1 MEARAAASLAQMAAV
16 RFGALSPAEQ
26 KLIALAP
33 RREFGWLGPSGD
45 DQSPFNDVA
54 HADKWGPERTI
65 RAALLA
71 WLTTDP
77 DASRLV
83 HPSGIGFG
91 GARIT
96 GELDLSYL
104 TSDKPI
110 SIIHSYIGDGID
122 FSYSHLKSFE
132 LRSSRAR
139 AIDGDLA
146 TIDGDVLLSF
156 CSFGEVTFFRARIGG
171 SLDCAGSRFRGAGED
186 TVSVID
192 ARIGGDA
199 LFHNGFSTDGTV
211 DVRLTKIGGG
221 LDFHGAQ
228 FTGNDDNGL
237 NAERAE
243 VGGTLSWNEVTL
255 TPKTILDLENATA
268 GALWDD
274 EASWPALGNLTLNGF
289 VYKTIEGGP
298 ENSAA
303 RLRWIALQG
312 PGYFPQPYRQ
322 AAEVLRGD
330 GHDQAAIDV
339 MIAKEIALRRD
350 TKMGHIDRMWNMVL
364 EYTIGYGYRPLRA
377 LWWIGGFVIFGA
389 ILFGIGYRIGL
400 ITPTEEPAYDQFVK
414 TGEAPPHYP
423 VFNAFVYSLE
433 NFLPV
438 VVLYQDQYWRPNARH
453 SVGGTIHGS
462 RAMLATGEIP
472 SRVLRIYLWIHI
484 LAGWMITPL
493 LFAGLSGLVRPD

>member
-1 MEARAAASLAQMAAV
+1 MAKT
-16 RFGALSPAEQ
+16 RFGALSAAEE
-26 KLIALAP
+26 KLIELAP
-33 RREFGWLGPSGD
+33 RRQFGWLGPSAD
-45 DQSPFNDVA
+45 DQSPLNDVA
-54 HADKWGPERTI
+54 HAEKWGPERTV

-77 DASRLV
+77 QASRLV

-91 GARIT
+91 GARIS

-110 SIIHSYIGDGID
+110 SLIHSYLPDGID
-122 FSYSHLKSFE
+122 LSYSHLKSFE

-156 CSFGEVTFFRARIGG
+156 SSFGEVTFFRTRIGG
-171 SLDCAGSRFRGAGED
+171 SLDCAGSRFKGAGDD

-211 DVRLTKIGGG
+211 DVRLTKVGGG
-221 LDFHGAQ
+221 LDFHGAA
-228 FTGNDDNGL
+228 FTGSDDNGL

-243 VGGTLSWNEVTL
+243 IGGTLSWNEVTH
-255 TPKTILDLENATA
+255 TAKTILDLENATA

-274 EASWPALGNLTLNGF
+274 EASWPAFGNLTLNGF
-289 VYKTIEGGP
+289 VYKTIDGGP
-298 ENSAA
+298 ESSAA
-303 RLRWIALQG
+303 RLKWIALQG
-312 PGYFPQPYRQ
+312 SGYFPQPYRQ
-322 AAEVLRGD
+322 VAQVLRDD

-339 MIAKEIALRRD
+339 LIAKEIALRRE
-350 TKMGHIDRMWNMVL
+350 TKMGRIERLWNLVL
-364 EYTIGYGYRPLRA
+364 EYTIGYGYQPLRA
-377 LWWIGGFVIFGA
+377 LWWIAGFVIFGA
-389 ILFGIGYRIGL
+389 ILFGLGYRGGL
-400 ITPTEEPAYDQFVK
+400 ITPTEEAAYQEFIRS
-414 TGEAPPHYP
+414 GETPPHYP

-453 SVGGTIHGS
+453 GFGGKVHGS
-462 RAMLATGEIP
+462 RAMLDGGEVP
-472 SRVLRIYLWIHI
+472 SRVLRVYLWIHI
-484 LAGWMITPL
+484 LAGWTITPL

>member
-1 MEARAAASLAQMAAV
+1 M
-16 RFGALSPAEQ
+16 LSPAEQ
-26 KLIALAP
+26 QLIELAP
-33 RREFGWLGPSGD
+33 RRQFGWLGPSTD
-45 DQSPFNDVA
+45 DQSPLNEVA
-54 HADKWGPERTI
+54 HADKWGPERTV

-77 DASRLV
+77 EASRLV

-91 GARIT
+91 GARIS

-104 TSDKPI
+104 TADRPI
-110 SIIHSYIGDGID
+110 SIVHSYLPDGID
-122 FSYSHLKSFE
+122 LSYSHLKSFE

-139 AIDGDLA
+139 AIDGDLS

-156 CSFGEVTFFRARIGG
+156 GSFGEVTLFRTRIGG
-171 SLDCAGSRFRGAGED
+171 SLDCAGSRFTGAGED

-221 LDFHGAQ
+221 LDFHGAE
-228 FTGNDDNGL
+228 FTGHDDNGL

-243 VGGTLSWNEVTL
+243 IGGTLSWNEVTH
-255 TPKTILDLENATA
+255 TAKTILDLENATA

-274 EASWPALGNLTLNGF
+274 EASWPARGNLTLNGF
-289 VYKTIEGGP
+289 VYKTIDGGP
-298 ENSAA
+298 ESSAA
-303 RLRWIALQG
+303 RLKWIALQG
-312 PGYFPQPYRQ
+312 AGYFPQPYRQ
-322 AAEVLRGD
+322 VAQVLRDD
-330 GHDQAAIDV
+330 GHDRAAIEV
-339 MIAKEIALRRD
+339 LIAKEVALRSD
-350 TKMGHIDRMWNMVL
+350 TKMGRPERLWNLVL

-377 LWWIGGFVIFGA
+377 LWWIAAFVIIGA
-389 ILFGIGYRIGL
+389 ILFGIGYRAGL
-400 ITPTEEPAYDQFVK
+400 ITPTEAAAYNEFVSS
-414 TGEAPPHYP
+414 GEAPPHYP

-438 VVLYQDQYWRPNARH
+438 VVLYQDQYWRPNARRGI
-453 SVGGTIHGS
+453 GGTIHGS
-462 RAMLATGEIP
+462 RTMLNRGEIP
-472 SRVLRIYLWIHI
+472 SRVLRVYLWMHI
-484 LAGWMITPL
+484 LAGWTITPL